1 MLSRDGNAKYR
12 GVERGKGPLL
22 WDVDGNS
29 YIDLLYNYTSLVHG
43 HAYPRIVSAIEANV
57 GRGSVWPAGSR
68 DQIELAEL
76 ICGRIPSIERVRFC
90 NSGTEA
96 GMLAAKVARAVTGRP
111 LILKAD
117 IGYHGSYDDLEN
129 PQTPLDKQRT
139 VIAEFGNAES
149 FERLLRESG
158 DKVAAVFLEAVVG
171 AGGII
176 AGSPDFLH
184 RVEAAT
190 KKVGAVFVLDEVITL
205 RLAVGGA
212 QSKYG
217 LNPDLTMLGKIIGGG
232 LPVGAVGG
240 SKAIM
245 DYFDPYRGPKVSH
258 SGTFNGNV
266 LTCVAGKV
274 ALEELT
280 EDRIARMDQQAVILS
295 EALES
300 AAADYLLSAHVRHE
314 GSLLQVAVRGFGA
327 QVQNAQLADELTQ
340 KFHLACLNSGVFI
353 APRGMLA
360 LATVISDEVL
370 DEAAGRIRNAVAR
383 LAQEMKASVPSMV
396 PASGVN

>member
-1 MLSRDGNAKYR
+1 MGMPSIEAEYRSRTPRSAELHERFNTRLPGGNTRSITHHLPYPL
-12 GVERGKGPLL
+12 VLERGKGPLL

-43 HAYPRIVSAIEANV
+43 HAYPPIVNAIEANV

-139 VIAEFGNAES
+139 VTAEFGNAES

-176 AGSPDFLH
+176 AGSSDFLH
-184 RVEAAT
+184 RVQAAA

-205 RLAVGGA
+205 RLAGWIEG
-212 QSKYG
+212 
-217 LNPDLTMLGKIIGGG
+217 PD
-232 LPVGAVGG
+232 
-240 SKAIM
+240 
-245 DYFDPYRGPKVSH
+245 RVS
-258 SGTFNGNV
+258 
-266 LTCVAGKV
+266 
-274 ALEELT
+274 
-280 EDRIARMDQQAVILS
+280 
-295 EALES
+295 
-300 AAADYLLSAHVRHE
+300 
-314 GSLLQVAVRGFGA
+314 
-327 QVQNAQLADELTQ
+327 
-340 KFHLACLNSGVFI
+340 
-353 APRGMLA
+353 
-360 LATVISDEVL
+360 
-370 DEAAGRIRNAVAR
+370 
-383 LAQEMKASVPSMV
+383 
-396 PASGVN
+396 